1 MYPFRFLAS
10 HTLLPPSP
18 HTHTPFTPLWICFSA
33 FTRHDLYRVLVLRP
47 GFAGCLFTT
56 IPPSCNIHKHLLGL
70 VTGLV
75 SLCCLLSFSWVGVML
90 ALFLHHEFVY
100 RLTCRP
106 LGVVSNILL
115 ICFAF
120 IPAAFYCSC
129 SLVDSWSGPSISI
142 LDLRVSSPACYREDH
157 QAVIDIDTRIPGF
170 IPTIENKLILRE
182 IRDFGSRHRALLQLA
197 LSDKLPRNTHHTYL
211 YHIWKT

>member
-1 MYPFRFLAS
+1 MIHPSYPSPYFFCYPRPVERLPISYLALNLVS
-10 HTLLPPSP
+10 IPVSGVSYPSPPSP
-18 HTHTPFTPLWICFSA
+18 HTHTPFTSLWICFSA
-33 FTRHDLYRVLVLRP
+33 FIRHDLYRVLVLRP

-115 ICFAF
+115 ICFAS
-120 IPAAFYCSC
+120 IPA
-129 SLVDSWSGPSISI
+129 V
-142 LDLRVSSPACYREDH
+142 
-157 QAVIDIDTRIPGF
+157 
-170 IPTIENKLILRE
+170 
-182 IRDFGSRHRALLQLA
+182 LLL
-197 LSDKLPRNTHHTYL
+197 
-211 YHIWKT
+211 

>member
-1 MYPFRFLAS
+1 MPCTCDPAISLATTPSSDKLRHHRSAFIGYLSLSFHLTHFFSFPQSMIHPSYLSHISFAILDPLSVCLSHISHSTLYPFRFLAS

-18 HTHTPFTPLWICFSA
+18 HTHIPFTPLWICFSA

-75 SLCCLLSFSWVGVML
+75 SLCCLLSFSWIGVTL

-115 ICFAF
+115 ICFAL
-120 IPAAFYCSC
+120 IPAVF
-129 SLVDSWSGPSISI
+129 
-142 LDLRVSSPACYREDH
+142 
-157 QAVIDIDTRIPGF
+157 
-170 IPTIENKLILRE
+170 
-182 IRDFGSRHRALLQLA
+182 LL
-197 LSDKLPRNTHHTYL
+197 
-211 YHIWKT
+211 